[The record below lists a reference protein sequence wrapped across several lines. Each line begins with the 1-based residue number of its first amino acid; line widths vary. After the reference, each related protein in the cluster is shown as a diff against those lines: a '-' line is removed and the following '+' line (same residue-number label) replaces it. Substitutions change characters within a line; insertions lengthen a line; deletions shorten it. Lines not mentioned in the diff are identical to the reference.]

1 MLVTPVS
8 VADKPMADATTIS
21 KTVFFAA
28 PRETVWSFLTDK
40 DKLATWFHPSDANLE
55 EGKPYTLHRIA
66 EDGTKVPQIYGQVL
80 EMDAPNRL
88 VTTFC
93 IAPFGEKSTTV
104 TWVLEEAA
112 GGTRLHLTHEG
123 VADAAGEATGR
134 MLLSLD
140 AGWDEHF
147 ASLRKSVAA

>member
-1 MLVTPVS
+1 MLMTPIS
-8 VADKPMADATTIS
+8 TADATTIS
-21 KTVFFAA
+21 KTVFFKAS
-28 PRETVWSFLTDK
+28 RETVWSFLTDK
-40 DKLATWFHPSDANLE
+40 DKLGTWFHPADANLALGE
-55 EGKPYTLHRIA
+55 KYSLYRTDESGAKIPL
-66 EDGTKVPQIYGQVL
+66 IYGEVL

-93 IAPFGEKSTTV
+93 IEPFGENSTTV

-123 VADAAGEATGR
+123 VANAAGEAAGR

-147 ASLRKSVAA
+147 ARLRTSVAQ

>member
-1 MLVTPVS
+1 MLMTPIS
-8 VADKPMADATTIS
+8 MDDATIIT
-21 KTVFFAA
+21 KTAFFNAS
-28 PRETVWSFLTDK
+28 RETVWSFLTDK
-40 DKLATWFHPSDANLE
+40 DKIGTWLHLSDADLAIGE
-55 EGKPYTLHRIA
+55 KYSLYRID
-66 EDGTKVPQIYGQVL
+66 EHGSKVPVIYGEVL

-93 IAPFGEKSTTV
+93 IGPFGETTTTV

-123 VADAAGEATGR
+123 VASAAGQATGR
-134 MLLSLD
+134 ILLSLD

-147 ASLRKSVAA
+147 ARLRTGVAG

>member
-1 MLVTPVS
+1 MLM
-8 VADKPMADATTIS
+8 KPMIETSQSDATIIT

-28 PRETVWSFLTDK
+28 SRQTVWSFLTDK
-40 DKLATWFHPSDANLE
+40 TKLGAWFHLSDADLTLGE
-55 EGKPYTLHRIA
+55 KYTLYRID
-66 EDGTKVPQIYGQVL
+66 ESGNKIPQIYGEVL

-93 IAPFGEKSTTV
+93 IEPFGDKSTTV

-123 VADAAGEATGR
+123 VAEAAGEMTGR
-134 MLLSLD
+134 MLLALD
-140 AGWDEHF
+140 AGWDQHF
-147 ASLRKSVAA
+147 VSLREAVAA

>member
-1 MLVTPVS
+1 MLMTPM
-8 VADKPMADATTIS
+8 KDATIIT

-28 PRETVWSFLTDK
+28 SRETVWSFLTNK
-40 DKLATWFHPSDANLE
+40 DKLATWFHHSDADLE
-55 EGKPYTLHRIA
+55 EGKPYTLHRVT

-80 EMDAPNRL
+80 EMEAPNRL

-93 IAPFGEKSTTV
+93 IEPFGKKTTTV

-134 MLLSLD
+134 LLLSLD